1 LSIRLIEQLKV
12 CKARGFTNN
21 ACTSL
26 YNNLVTFY
34 IQHNYSTNH
43 IWKCDET
50 RIHARQ
56 QSKVI
61 FFVKKGS
68 QVHNSIPKFKEW
80 TNINCVIN
88 TIGGFIPRFLY
99 LGGKGL
105 EVIVLKVVR
114 QGHAR

>member
-1 LSIRLIEQLKV
+1 MSIRLIEQLKV
-12 CKARGFTNN
+12 CKAGGFTNN

-26 YNNLVTFY
+26 YNNLLTFY
-34 IQHNYSTNH
+34 IQHNHST
-43 IWKCDET
+43 CDET

-80 TNINCVIN
+80 MSINCVIN
-88 TIGGFIPRFLY
+88 TVGGFIPRFLY
-99 LGGKGL
+99 LEGKGL